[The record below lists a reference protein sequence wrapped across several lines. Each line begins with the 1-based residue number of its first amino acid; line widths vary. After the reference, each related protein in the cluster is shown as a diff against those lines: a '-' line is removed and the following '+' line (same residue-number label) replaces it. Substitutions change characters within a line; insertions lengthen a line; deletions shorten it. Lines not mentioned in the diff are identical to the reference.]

1 MLFSLGA
8 NVAEYALHHTHE
20 DKQGKK
26 KKLLQYIQMTVFNL
40 YNLCK
45 MPCNFTCCG
54 YSHSYEY
61 LIKTPPA
68 FSKSVNIHTL

>member
-26 KKLLQYIQMTVFNL
+26 KKIVAI
-40 YNLCK
+40 
-45 MPCNFTCCG
+45 
-54 YSHSYEY
+54 HSDDS
-61 LIKTPPA
+61 I
-68 FSKSVNIHTL
+68 

>member
-26 KKLLQYIQMTVFNL
+26 KIVAI
-40 YNLCK
+40 
-45 MPCNFTCCG
+45 
-54 YSHSYEY
+54 HSDDS
-61 LIKTPPA
+61 I
-68 FSKSVNIHTL
+68 